1 MSDFSTYDLTV
12 PAGETRVLQGG
23 GYFRVHQ
30 SDGVLL
36 VTFKNQNGRNLAQG
50 LFEEGEWARF
60 AFDQV
65 AVKNNTG
72 SAITCKIRV
81 SKFESGSDQMAG
93 ALTVTGDILTPVPVS
108 GGISMAELGGFDGEK
123 VITPGNLSAV
133 FFAADPSVSFAINQ
147 LVVVTD
153 VPMAVGVI
161 GTLSSLVVAEGV
173 WVPGGFN
180 LGTAPFGTAGI
191 SGMTIDNVAAGTSA
205 IADAAAVS
213 RALGTLPPG
222 RHVMDIKAG
231 AYIPAG
237 SAVGVG
243 MVFKPIGPVACN
255 YAPGVTGLRVI

>member
-1 MSDFSTYDLTV
+1 MTDFTTYDLSI

-23 GYFRVHQ
+23 GYFRVHE

-36 VTFKNQNGRNLAQG
+36 VTFKSDTGNNLASG
-50 LFEEGEWARF
+50 YFEEGEWARF
-60 AFDQV
+60 LFGQV
-65 AVKNNTG
+65 AVKNDTAT
-72 SAITCKIRV
+72 AITCKIRV

-93 ALTVTGDILTPVPVS
+93 AVEVTASMLSPLPVAD
-108 GGISMAELGGFDGEK
+108 GISLAELGGFDGEK

-133 FFAADPSVSFAINQ
+133 FFAADASVSFAINQ
-147 LVVVTD
+147 LIVVTD

-191 SGMTIDNVAAGTSA
+191 SGYSIDNVAAGTSA

-222 RHVMDIKAG
+222 RHVLDIKAG

-237 SAVGVG
+237 SLVGVG
-243 MVFKPIGPVACN
+243 IVFKPLGPVACN